1 MDPTIDDVADG
12 ADEIASLFDNQFV
25 NDRGPARHAARRTLE
40 RLMEE
45 RALRAHLQDDF
56 DLDPSHDALEW

>member
-1 MDPTIDDVADG
+1 MDPTIDDAAEG
-12 ADEIASLFDNQFV
+12 ADEIANLFDTQLV

-45 RALRAHLQDDF
+45 RALRALLQDDF
-56 DLDPSHDALEW
+56 ELDHPGDPMDW

>member
-1 MDPTIDDVADG
+1 MDPTIDYTADG
-12 ADEIASLFDNQFV
+12 ADEIASLFDNQLV

-56 DLDPSHDALEW
+56 DLDPSHEALDW